1 MDHLMQPRAV
11 HGSILKA
18 VISNNRKKTPPER
31 DLTPISPH

>member
-1 MDHLMQPRAV
+1 MQPWVV

-18 VISNNRKKTPPER
+18 VISNNRKKHQER